1 MVHRFARRWTDPLEP
16 YIAQVAALTVIY
28 AIVARLSLRLDPVS
42 GFASFVWPP
51 TGLAL
56 AALLLF
62 GPRLWPGIALGA
74 VIANAWNGAPLL
86 VACGIG
92 LGNTLEAVLGAYVLR
107 RIPGFRAH
115 LDRLP
120 DVLALI
126 GIAAIASTVVS
137 ATIGVT
143 SLYLGGVVPAERFRE
158 TWLAWWLG
166 DALGNL
172 VIAPFVLNWAVVA
185 WLRVEPRRLGEAL
198 VLGAALL
205 ATTLLVFGG
214 DQTAVPAVA
223 AVRQP
228 TTLLPLL
235 IWAALRFGTRGVT
248 GATLLVSTIAIWST
262 TLGHGPFVRGE
273 LHERLALVQGFMS
286 AIAVA
291 CLVLSAGMAE
301 RARAQQARI
310 ALQQHERPAPSV

>member
-107 RIPGFRAH
+107 RIPG
-115 LDRLP
+115 
-120 DVLALI
+120 
-126 GIAAIASTVVS
+126 
-137 ATIGVT
+137 
-143 SLYLGGVVPAERFRE
+143 
-158 TWLAWWLG
+158 
-166 DALGNL
+166 
-172 VIAPFVLNWAVVA
+172 
-185 WLRVEPRRLGEAL
+185 
-198 VLGAALL
+198 
-205 ATTLLVFGG
+205 
-214 DQTAVPAVA
+214 
-223 AVRQP
+223 
-228 TTLLPLL
+228 
-235 IWAALRFGTRGVT
+235 
-248 GATLLVSTIAIWST
+248 
-262 TLGHGPFVRGE
+262 
-273 LHERLALVQGFMS
+273 
-286 AIAVA
+286 
-291 CLVLSAGMAE
+291 
-301 RARAQQARI
+301 
-310 ALQQHERPAPSV
+310 